1 MKKLIAIALAFALLL
16 TLAACGGG
24 SSEKTLDIAA
34 FTQSVLDTVEYDD
47 ELIEL
52 SENALPHY
60 YTLPD
65 GVEEYKIYVSATS
78 GTANEL
84 AVFKCKDSSAVTAV
98 KEAVDAR
105 IETQR
110 TNYENYVPAEIGRI
124 DNALVKTSGNYVLF
138 SVSADNETVEKLF
151 DEAMK

>member
-1 MKKLIAIALAFALLL
+1 MKKLATIALALMLL
-16 TLAACGGG
+16 LAACGGG

-34 FTQSVLDTVEYDD
+34 FTQSVLDSVEYDD

-78 GTANEL
+78 GTTNEL

-98 KEAVDAR
+98 KDAVETR
-105 IETQR
+105 IDTQR
-110 TNYENYVPAEIGRI
+110 TNYENYVPAEIGRL
-124 DNALVKTSGNYVLF
+124 DEALVKTSGNYVLF
-138 SVSADNETVEKLF
+138 SVSYSNDVVEKLF